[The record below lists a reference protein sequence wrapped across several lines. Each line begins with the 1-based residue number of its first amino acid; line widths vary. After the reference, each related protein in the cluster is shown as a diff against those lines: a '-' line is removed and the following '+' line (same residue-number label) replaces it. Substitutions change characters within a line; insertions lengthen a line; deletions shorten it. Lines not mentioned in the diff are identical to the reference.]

1 MIRIP
6 DLRWV
11 VRAAWAVAAP
21 AWAVWIA
28 YEDRSLSAVMGLSA
42 IVCAAFAVTAIAR
55 WRGGKLT
62 ERRRWLLESLG
73 IGLVTGAMVAPGA
86 AVLIL
91 MKISLHSHATPDFT
105 SSDIAEVMSRLPV
118 WALAGVL
125 GGEALGLIGAGL
137 SRPE

>member
-11 VRAAWAVAAP
+11 VRYAWMIAAP
-21 AWAVWIA
+21 TAFFWIA
-28 YEDRSLSAVMGLSA
+28 YEDRSPSTVMGLSA

-55 WRGGKLT
+55 WRGGILA
-62 ERRRWLLESLG
+62 ERRRWLLETMG
-73 IGLVTGAMVAPGA
+73 VGLATGALVAPVA
-86 AVLIL
+86 VVLIL
-91 MKISLHSHATPDFT
+91 VKISLHSHGTPDFT
-105 SSDIAEVMSRLPV
+105 TSDIAQVMNRLPV

-125 GGEALGLIGAGL
+125 CGEALGLIGVAF